1 VPAPSNDH
9 LPGKETDLNNDDMIL
24 ISVDDHIIEPPDMFR
39 NHLPDKYK
47 LDAPRMVHN
56 PDGSDVWTF
65 RDVVIPNVAR
75 NAVAGRPK
83 EEYGLEPQGLDEIR
97 TGCYNVDE
105 RIKDMNAGGV
115 TTRATPQR
123 NLPAF
128 RISSPQ
134 QAHS

>member
-1 VPAPSNDH
+1 
-9 LPGKETDLNNDDMIL
+9 LNNDDMIL

-47 LDAPRMVHN
+47 LDAPRMVH
-56 PDGSDVWTF
+56 
-65 RDVVIPNVAR
+65 
-75 NAVAGRPK
+75 K
-83 EEYGLEPQGLDEIR
+83 YGLEPQGLDEIR